1 MAERHETA
9 YAGGGVLTFGEAI
22 VGYGSSDGDLARST
36 TFTRFLGGADL
47 NVAVALV
54 RLGVPATWAGVLGD
68 DAHGD
73 YASARVDTLGVRA
86 LVRRAPGPTAVMF
99 KAQGDGDDPEVLQL
113 RRGSAFAHGAGQVL
127 PAAVDAL
134 ARVDHLHLTG
144 ITLGVSA
151 QAREATSALLDA
163 ARAAGRTVSFD
174 PNLRPHLWPDP
185 DEMREVVNAV
195 AARADLVLPGL
206 GEGRLLTGA
215 DDAEGVAGF
224 YRGLGVGEVVVKLGV
239 AGALVASTDGVVRSR
254 AFAVRALDT
263 VGAGDG
269 FASGYLAGLLA
280 GETVQE
286 RLDRAA
292 AVGAL
297 VTTRPGD
304 LDAMPTRAEVDRL
317 LASTSAAGPRSS

>member
-1 MAERHETA
+1 MTKQRETP

-22 VGYGSSDGDLARST
+22 VGYASGEGDLAGST

-73 YASARVDTLGVRA
+73 YASAQVAGLGVGA
-86 LVRRAPGPTAVMF
+86 LVHRAPGPTAVMF
-99 KAQGDGDDPEVLQL
+99 KAGVGGEDPEVLQL
-113 RRGSAFAHGAGQVL
+113 RRGSAFAQDAGRVL
-127 PAAVDAL
+127 TDAVDAL

-144 ITLGVSA
+144 ITLGVSEVA
-151 QAREATSALLDA
+151 HAATIALLDA

-174 PNLRPHLWPDP
+174 PNLRPHLWSDP

-195 AARADLVLPGL
+195 AARADVVLPGV
-206 GEGRLLTGA
+206 GEGRLLTGT
-215 DDAEGVAGF
+215 DDPEGIVDF
-224 YRGLGVGEVVVKLGV
+224 YRELGSGGVVVKLGA
-239 AGALVASTDGVVRSR
+239 AGALGVDGGGAVVRSR
-254 AFAVRALDT
+254 TYAVDVVDT

-269 FASGYLAGLLA
+269 FAAGYLAGLLG
-280 GETVQE
+280 GEAFAD

-304 LDAMPTRAEVDRL
+304 LDAMPSRAEVDLL
-317 LASTSAAGPRSS
+317 LATAAAGPRPT